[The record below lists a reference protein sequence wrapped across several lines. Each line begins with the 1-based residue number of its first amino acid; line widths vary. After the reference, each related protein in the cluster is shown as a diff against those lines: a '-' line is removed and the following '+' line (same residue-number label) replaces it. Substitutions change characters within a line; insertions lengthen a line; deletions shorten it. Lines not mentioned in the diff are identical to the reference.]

1 MVALVSRLQY
11 ISFCHHI
18 IFSSADFS
26 TSSSITMRLSLFFV
40 SFLKLLLV
48 AAASQTPSPSV
59 PCVPLIDYI
68 EPDSQRNL
76 EIFLG
81 GGAISDD
88 VPIFFDL
95 PSLQISAISPQVK
108 LCIENITMPTSVG
121 GSGEYC

>member
-1 MVALVSRLQY
+1 MALVSRLQY
-11 ISFCHHI
+11 ISFCHHS
-18 IFSSADFS
+18 FSSADFS
-26 TSSSITMRLSLFFV
+26 TSSSISMRLSLFFV

-48 AAASQTPSPSV
+48 AAASQTTSSLSV

-81 GGAISDD
+81 GGEIPDD
-88 VPIFFDL
+88 VPIFFDI

-121 GSGEYC
+121 GSGELC